1 MVCYSLIL
9 GLAVLALATVIQ
21 QKTVANAKTANIQTP
36 PTIGRTNT
44 TNAVVHGI
52 KATEGALEGE
62 GSL

>member
-9 GLAVLALATVIQ
+9 GLAVLALA
-21 QKTVANAKTANIQTP
+21 KTANIQNP